1 MHAGYA
7 LTQTL
12 AAKLRMTPLMQ
23 QSIHV
28 LQLSAADLAD
38 YLQEQATDNP
48 LLELEWPEPPAR
60 SASSAFA
67 GEDDWI
73 GRVRMPGESLEQSL
87 LSQLRVKGVAGE
99 LYRIARFLVG
109 SLNEYGYL
117 TVSVADAAATCRATA
132 AEVEAALREVQSL
145 EPAGV
150 GARDLRE
157 CLLLQI
163 ARDPDADR
171 HAAAV
176 AAEYLEA
183 IAHGRRAFVARRLGI
198 AEERL
203 ERTLAYIRSLRPRPV
218 LPGDGDSPRYVEPDA
233 AMWLE
238 RGEVRFA
245 IADGGLPRL
254 GLNAE
259 YVRMLRGGTD
269 REAAAYLRACLQRA
283 NQLRQSVERR
293 QSTLLKVVAA
303 IAERQAD
310 FVRRG
315 ALGLKPLT
323 LRDVAEAAG
332 MHESTVSRATRGKYA
347 QTPYGLYELKY
358 FFTTGLR
365 ADDGSEASAASVKA
379 KIRAFIEEE
388 PRDRPLSD
396 QWIANALNAEGI
408 RISRRTVMKYREEM
422 GILSSRMRG

>member
-1 MHAGYA
+1 MHAGYT

-12 AAKLRMTPLMQ
+12 SAKLRMTPQMR

-28 LQLSAADLAD
+28 LELSAADLAD

-48 LLELEWPEPPAR
+48 LLELEWPAPPAR
-60 SASSAFA
+60 SASSA
-67 GEDDWI
+67 GDEEWI
-73 GRVRMPGESLEQSL
+73 GRVRMPGETLEQSL
-87 LSQLRVKGVAGE
+87 LSQLRLKGVAGE
-99 LYRIARFLVG
+99 AYRIARFLVG

-117 TVSVADAAATCRATA
+117 TVGVADVCAACRA
-132 AEVEAALREVQSL
+132 AEPAVEAALQEVQAL

-163 ARDPDADR
+163 ARAPDADPY
-171 HAAAV
+171 AAAV
-176 AAEYLEA
+176 AADYLEA

-218 LPGDGDSPRYVEPDA
+218 MPSDGDSPPRYVEPDA

-238 RGEVRFA
+238 HGEVRFA
-245 IADGGLPRL
+245 VADSRLPRL
-254 GLNAE
+254 GLNAD
-259 YVRMLRGGTD
+259 YVRLLRGGTD
-269 REAAAYLRACLQRA
+269 REAAAYLRACVQRA
-283 NQLRQSVERR
+283 NQLRQSVARR

-310 FVRRG
+310 FLRRG

-365 ADDGSEASAASVKA
+365 AGDGTEASAESVKA
-379 KIRAFIEEE
+379 KIRAIIEGEHRE
-388 PRDRPLSD
+388 RPLSD

-422 GILSSRMRG
+422 GILSSRMRV